1 MDALHKF
8 HFCVDA
14 LLLNKMLI
22 ARNSNCGMHALNL
35 WRELACSE
43 KRKKEISTQNCNKT
57 NKCLN

>member
-43 KRKKEISTQNCNKT
+43 KRKKRNIYPK
-57 NKCLN
+57 L